1 MTIKV
6 ESAIELDAATRKDVE
21 AVLAK
26 HKLAGDIEYAVDSL
40 ILGGLRVYL
49 GSKRIDVSLKGRLS
63 TIEQSVA

>member
-6 ESAIELDAATRKDVE
+6 ESAIELDAATRKEVE
-21 AVLAK
+21 SVLAK
-26 HKLAGDIEYAVDSL
+26 HKLAGDIQYAMDPH

-49 GSKRIDVSLKGRLS
+49 GSKRIDLSLKGRLA